1 MPLYQSFQ
9 YAMPAKRPTV
19 AMIGLPMGRTMLTN
33 VRISDAPSICADSI
47 SALGMLFWKNVRM
60 IRTKYTFIRSDG
72 TSRPA
77 SVFFMH
83 KYRV

>member
-1 MPLYQSFQ
+1 
-9 YAMPAKRPTV
+9 
-19 AMIGLPMGRTMLTN
+19 MIGLPMGRTMLTN
-33 VRISDAPSICADSI
+33 VRNSDAPSICADSI
-47 SALGMLFWKNVRM
+47 SALGMLFLEERAHDQNG
-60 IRTKYTFIRSDG
+60 ILTFIRSDG